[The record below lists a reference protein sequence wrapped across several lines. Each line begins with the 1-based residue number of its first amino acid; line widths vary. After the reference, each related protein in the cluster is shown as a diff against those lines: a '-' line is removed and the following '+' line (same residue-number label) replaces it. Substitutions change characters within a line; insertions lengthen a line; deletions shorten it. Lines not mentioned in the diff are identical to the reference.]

1 MAGMYPFYLDEW
13 AYVRHRARMVRQSI
27 YEDARHVLGAP
38 RDYMGRLA
46 SHPEVAKKNFNVP
59 DVYAWLHPNPDNVMP
74 LLGEYPLTFIEY
86 FPQEGLEAYE
96 KIALNTLALDN
107 GAAEPEKEY
116 ELGGLVSQEWTFTF
130 AINSSTDAVAQALFQ
145 DLNDRYVG
153 RVKIPPQKEL
163 LDNLEAGDAPPD
175 PYAANR
181 VTLYNYVTDPP
192 IPVTRMDVE
201 TFQFAKSAEQV
212 APGVQ
217 LFFAEL
223 VVTDFVPQG
232 GL

>member
-1 MAGMYPFYLDEW
+1 MMAGTYPFYMDEW
-13 AYVRHRARMVRQSI
+13 SYVRHRARMVRQSI
-27 YEDARHVLGAP
+27 YEDARHVLETP
-38 RDYMGRLA
+38 RDYMGRLE
-46 SHPEVAKKNFNVP
+46 SDP
-59 DVYAWLHPNPDNVMP
+59 DVVLGPDGPLVYSWLHDDPDLTLP

-86 FPQEGLEAYE
+86 FPQEGLQAYE

-107 GAAEPEKEY
+107 GMAEPEKEY
-116 ELGGLVSQEWTFTF
+116 ELGGLFSQEWTFTF

-153 RVKIPPQKEL
+153 RVRVPPQQEL
-163 LDNLEAGDAPPD
+163 LDNLESGDTDPD
-175 PYAANR
+175 PYAAAR
-181 VTLYNYVTDPP
+181 ITLYNYVTDPP

-201 TFQFAKSAEQV
+201 SFQFTKSAEEV